1 MDDEYWVNPNRVA
14 DDFTQGVR
22 EDGKELFK
30 YMKLA
35 KGEERN
41 AYITFNKLIIDGAAF
56 MFNRVKCE
64 LEAIKNVTS
73 RQQFTTMNY
82 LLQIVI
88 AVTVEIDMLTHV
100 THQVTDL
107 QVRRLHVVLIMR
119 TVHIRWTLRARE
131 EVT

>member
-1 MDDEYWVNPNRVA
+1 
-14 DDFTQGVR
+14 
-22 EDGKELFK
+22 
-30 YMKLA
+30 MKLA

-64 LEAIKNVTS
+64 LEAIKNVTR
-73 RQQFTTMNY
+73 RQQFTTMND

-88 AVTVEIDMLTHV
+88 VVTVEIDMLTHV

-119 TVHIRWTLRARE
+119 TVYIRWTLRARE